1 MLSRYPNS
9 VYTNLIFN
17 TTVAGALYTTPNV
30 SRRPLAIQI
39 TNQLATTAHWVG
51 ITANSTAPV
60 SGTTPLVM
68 SFWNPGTAGFQ
79 AVIDKDTIE
88 NLIVYGFTI
97 VRSSTPTVYTQLG
110 ATLTQPCLITVLTTF

>member
-9 VYTNLIFN
+9 VYTNLISN
-17 TTVAGALYTTPNV
+17 TTVAGALYATPNV
-30 SRRPLAIQI
+30 SRRPLTIQL

-51 ITANSTAPV
+51 ITANNSAPV
-60 SGTTPLVM
+60 SGTTPFVM

-79 AVIDKDTIE
+79 AIIDKNTIE

-97 VRSSTPTVYTQLG
+97 VRSSTPTIYTQLG
-110 ATLTQPCLITVLTTF
+110 AVLTQPSLITLLTTF